1 MRPRGRWRRWRRR
14 VPELRDEG
22 LHVGPGI
29 GLRGLIDALDYWADH
44 IPGAPGKGKLNISFK
59 WDDSIILDRLSE
71 MAQWQQ
77 EVSMGLRSKTEYR
90 RHFFGEDEETA
101 TRAVQAI
108 QQEAGANDILKGVID
123 NGDG

>member
-1 MRPRGRWRRWRRR
+1 MRFREILVDKVACRQRK
-14 VPELRDEG
+14 L
-22 LHVGPGI
+22 LGI
-29 GLRGLIDALDYWADH
+29 LSDNIT
-44 IPGAPGKGKLNISFK
+44 GKGKLNISFK

-90 RHFFGEDEETA
+90 MHFFGEDEETA

-108 QQEAGANDILKGVID
+108 QQETGANDILKGVID

>member
-1 MRPRGRWRRWRRR
+1 
-14 VPELRDEG
+14 
-22 LHVGPGI
+22 
-29 GLRGLIDALDYWADH
+29 
-44 IPGAPGKGKLNISFK
+44 
-59 WDDSIILDRLSE
+59 
-71 MAQWQQ
+71 
-77 EVSMGLRSKTEYR
+77 MGLRSKTEYR